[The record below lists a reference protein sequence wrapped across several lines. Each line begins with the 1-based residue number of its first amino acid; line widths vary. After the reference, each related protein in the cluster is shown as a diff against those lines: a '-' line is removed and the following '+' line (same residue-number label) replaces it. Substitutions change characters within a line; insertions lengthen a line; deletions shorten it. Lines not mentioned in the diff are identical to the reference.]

1 MISATREI
9 PLFPVSVQEYDLR
22 PYYDIDTMWSQL
34 EKIMIENDG
43 EYALFPDTHSSYS
56 YEKNIIRKFPR
67 ELQLNMMGA
76 INAYAKSCGFKRQAY
91 AESWFN
97 VGMYGAETSPHKHS
111 GCILSAT
118 FYPIF
123 EEGSS
128 NLVVERQLHPDMRPP
143 DQFTS
148 AHGGVDTDYNIIEY
162 EIPIKE
168 GHIYVWPSWLRHKCY
183 MNESNRRV
191 MVGIN
196 TLNKKVRND

>member
-1 MISATREI
+1 MITPTKEMV
-9 PLFPVSVQEYDLR
+9 LFPVCVREYDLR
-22 PYYDIDTMWSQL
+22 SYYDKDAMWGQL
-34 EKIMIENDG
+34 EDMMIKNDG

-56 YEKNIIRKFPR
+56 YEKDIIMKFSK
-67 ELQLNMMGA
+67 ELRGEIMGA
-76 INAYAKSCGFKRQAY
+76 INDYSKASGFKRQGY

-111 GCILSAT
+111 GCIMSAT

-128 NLVVERQLHPDMRPP
+128 NLVVERQLPAELKPV

-148 AHGGVDTDYNIIEY
+148 SHGGIDTPYNMVEY

-168 GHIYVWPSWLRHKCY
+168 GHIYVWPAWLRHKCY
-183 MNESNRRV
+183 MNTSNRRV
-191 MVGIN
+191 MIGIN
-196 TLNKKVRND
+196 TWNKKGSR